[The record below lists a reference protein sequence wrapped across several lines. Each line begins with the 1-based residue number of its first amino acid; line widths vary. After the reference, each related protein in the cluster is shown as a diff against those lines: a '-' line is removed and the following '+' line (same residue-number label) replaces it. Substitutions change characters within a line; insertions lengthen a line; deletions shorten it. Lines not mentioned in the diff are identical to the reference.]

1 MVDSEE
7 IIAAFRSFDN
17 EGSGKISAKDL
28 KLILTSMGE
37 KYTDEQADELIQD
50 AGGGSSINY
59 KKFVKKMNE
68 LASPSAEDEELERKL
83 RELEG

>member
-1 MVDSEE
+1 
-7 IIAAFRSFDN
+7 
-17 EGSGKISAKDL
+17 
-28 KLILTSMGE
+28 MGE